1 MSTWS
6 AEVSTWSAEVST
18 WSATSVWHVDGRT
31 SPAAGASG
39 DRVVETAERYSRGG
53 GRLRTVRATGSAR
66 RSFFLRV
73 RHDGPGPG
81 RTARCPAPASVA
93 PHSGYK
99 FTVTNDRAQ
108 SILRFGLE
116 NRHTVLAVT
125 TSLVRSAWTR

>member
-1 MSTWS
+1 VSTWS

-53 GRLRTVRATGSAR
+53 GVFAPFARPDPRGVIFTRVASAR
-66 RSFFLRV
+66 PTDRRL
-73 RHDGPGPG
+73 
-81 RTARCPAPASVA
+81 VA

-99 FTVTNDRAQ
+99 
-108 SILRFGLE
+108 
-116 NRHTVLAVT
+116 
-125 TSLVRSAWTR
+125 

>member
-53 GRLRTVRATGSAR
+53 GVFAPFAR
-66 RSFFLRV
+66 P
-73 RHDGPGPG
+73 DP
-81 RTARCPAPASVA
+81 RCVIFIVGTTTDRCLVA

-99 FTVTNDRAQ
+99 
-108 SILRFGLE
+108 
-116 NRHTVLAVT
+116 
-125 TSLVRSAWTR
+125 